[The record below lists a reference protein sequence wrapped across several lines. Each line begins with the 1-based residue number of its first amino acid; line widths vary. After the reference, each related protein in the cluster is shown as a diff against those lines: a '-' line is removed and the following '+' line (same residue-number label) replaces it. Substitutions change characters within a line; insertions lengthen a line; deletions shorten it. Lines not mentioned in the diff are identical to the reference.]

1 MARLTTMEPQE
12 ASEEIKSIF
21 NEIEGAFGFVPNLFR
36 SYAQHLPLLEA
47 NWSKVKA
54 VMAEGSLSPK
64 TKQAIAVL
72 VSKDNS
78 CCYCVAAHRGA
89 LRAMGLSDE
98 EITRIE
104 EDLDNADF
112 SKKEKSLIDFAR
124 KSNAS
129 PLRISD
135 EDFSSVKQAGATEAE
150 IVEALGVMEL
160 FTAFN
165 KFLDSLQVE
174 VDF

>member
-1 MARLTTMEPQE
+1 MARLTIIGPHE
-12 ASEEIKSIF
+12 ASGETKSIF
-21 NEIEGAFGFVPNLFR
+21 NEIEGAFGFVPNLFK
-36 SYAQHLPLLEA
+36 SYAHHPPMLEA
-47 NWSKVKA
+47 NWSKLKA
-54 VMAEGSLSPK
+54 VMTEGSLSPK

-72 VSKDNS
+72 VSGDNS
-78 CCYCVAAHRGA
+78 CSYCVAAHRGA

-98 EITRIE
+98 EITTIE
-104 EDLDNADF
+104 EDLDNADL
-112 SKKEKSLIDFAR
+112 SDKEKSLIDFAR
-124 KSNAS
+124 KANAS

-135 EDFSSVKQAGATEAE
+135 EDFSSVKLAGATEAE